1 MVDCSQVVQYRVMN
15 MWAIISAINFLAA
28 YKYGKESR
36 SKPQDKTATVKQ
48 EGQHTPLLT
57 VST

>member
-1 MVDCSQVVQYRVMN
+1 MY
-15 MWAIISAINFLAA
+15 AIISAINFLAA

-36 SKPQDKTATVKQ
+36 SKPLDKTATVKQ